1 MPDPSIYNVGWICAI
16 KPEYVAAQAFLD
28 EKHERPDHVS
38 TNDSNIYTLGRFGK
52 HNVVIGTL
60 PDGEYGIAAAVGVA
74 KGMLSSFPNVR
85 IGLMVGIGGGALS
98 SKNDIRLGDIVV
110 SAPRNGHGGVFQY
123 DFGDTIQDKKFQTV
137 GLLNQ
142 PPELIRAAL
151 TDIQA
156 EYDMEGHQL
165 EEVIDTALSQRPR
178 LRKHYQ
184 RPSDSSDKLF
194 KSGLV
199 HRGIDGGDCATDCYD
214 GPSSIVERQKRT
226 SEEDNPVIHY
236 GTIASANQLMKDA
249 LVRDRL
255 AAEENVLCF
264 EMEAAGLMNRFPCI
278 VIRGICDYADS
289 HKNKQWQGY
298 AAMAAAAYAK
308 DLLRRIPVT
317 KLEAERQISVVLGSI
332 DTNIKRIQSTA
343 TQLQSEIQGLH
354 DSVLNARQKSV
365 LDRLHVAEG
374 ASFDSSAQE
383 HNRYCLPNTRVALLQ
398 QISEWAKDLRAEPI
412 FWLNG
417 MAGTGKSTISRTVAR
432 SLADNG
438 QLGASF
444 FFKKGETDR
453 GSLSKFFM
461 TVAADL
467 IARKPSIA
475 HHIEAVLNADH
486 SITSK
491 NYTEQFQKF
500 LLEPLTECDIGNR
513 PIVLV
518 VDALDECEQEDD
530 IKRFLYLVSRL
541 ETELPDR
548 IRIFLTSR
556 PEEPFRSQFQKV
568 KRTNSRV
575 ILHEIPKPVV
585 EHDIDVFLR
594 YELSSIRAEFNSRV
608 PLERHLTVAWPSQAS
623 FDGLLKMTVPLFI
636 AAATI
641 CRFISDRKVGIPTKL
656 LERVLS
662 QSSDGLPQLEITYG
676 SVLDNLTAGVS
687 PSQQRQIIQDFR
699 QVVGSIILL
708 ASPLSTSSLAVLLSM
723 AKDDIDSRLDLL
735 HSVLSIPA
743 SAQAPVRLLHLSFR
757 DFLLHPE
764 EPMMPFRVNEKQ
776 THANLAAHCLRI
788 LGCLQ
793 KDLCNIEFPGTP
805 RSDVSIETINSAL
818 PPELQYA
825 CLHWVYHLEK
835 ANTHLSD
842 DADAYAFLT
851 KHFLHWLEALAL
863 MGRASDSICFLRT
876 LQSQAKDNSSR
887 ETSLF
892 LEDATR
898 FVQAY
903 MSTISSTPL
912 QLYSSL
918 LIFTP
923 NQSKIRTIFEHSND
937 AAEWIW
943 PKPQIEES
951 WNSCLQILEGH
962 NSSVESVAFSHDSA
976 LVAVGCYDYTVR
988 IWRAN
993 TGERLQTLAGHSDP
1007 VWSVAFSHDSALLA
1021 SGSDDSTRIWRADTG
1036 ECIQTLAHHS
1046 GRVRSKAFAILS
1058 VAFSHDSALLASG
1071 CYDSTIRI
1079 WRAGTGKCMQ
1089 TLAGHSGMVLSVA
1102 FSHNSTLLASGSSDS
1117 TVRIWRSS
1125 IGKCMQTL
1133 AGHSS
1138 EVQSVAFSH
1147 DSALVL
1153 SGSLDST
1160 VRIWRASTG
1169 ECMQTLAGHGRVVSM
1184 AFSHDSALVASGYY
1198 NSTVRIWRTST
1209 GECLQTLAGHSRS
1222 VKSVAFSH
1230 DSALVASG
1238 SDDSTVRIWRA
1249 GTSQYIQTL
1258 AGHSVRVQS
1267 VAISHDSALV
1277 ASGCYNSTVRIW
1289 RAGTGECLQTL
1300 AVHSGAAQSVAISH
1314 DSTLVASGC
1323 CDFIVRI
1330 WHTSTGECVQTLAGH
1345 SDVVLS
1351 VAFSHDSALI
1361 ASGSYDCTVRIWRAG
1376 TGECVQ
1382 TLAGHGLPVETVVF
1396 AHDSALVAS
1405 GSRDATV
1412 RVWRADTG
1420 ECVQTLAGHRGWV
1433 QSVALSHD
1441 SALVAAGSY
1450 DVRIWRADTGECIQ
1464 TVDIGFT
1471 SQRLLFRRNSS
1482 YLTTDVGTITINGG
1496 TVGDRNMLPQW
1507 SGIGIS
1513 KDWITWDGR
1522 NLLWLPV
1529 DFRPSCS
1536 AVSESIIAI
1545 GSSSGRVTILGIS
1558 PDSFMSCW
1566 RPLKRL
1572 RRI

>member
-374 ASFDSSAQE
+374 
-383 HNRYCLPNTRVALLQ
+383 
-398 QISEWAKDLRAEPI
+398 
-412 FWLNG
+412 
-417 MAGTGKSTISRTVAR
+417 
-432 SLADNG
+432 
-438 QLGASF
+438 
-444 FFKKGETDR
+444 
-453 GSLSKFFM
+453 
-461 TVAADL
+461 
-467 IARKPSIA
+467 
-475 HHIEAVLNADH
+475 
-486 SITSK
+486 
-491 NYTEQFQKF
+491 
-500 LLEPLTECDIGNR
+500 NR

-585 EHDIDVFLR
+585 EHDID
-594 YELSSIRAEFNSRV
+594 
-608 PLERHLTVAWPSQAS
+608 
-623 FDGLLKMTVPLFI
+623 
-636 AAATI
+636 
-641 CRFISDRKVGIPTKL
+641 
-656 LERVLS
+656 
-662 QSSDGLPQLEITYG
+662 
-676 SVLDNLTAGVS
+676 
-687 PSQQRQIIQDFR
+687 
-699 QVVGSIILL
+699 
-708 ASPLSTSSLAVLLSM
+708 
-723 AKDDIDSRLDLL
+723 
-735 HSVLSIPA
+735 
-743 SAQAPVRLLHLSFR
+743 
-757 DFLLHPE
+757 
-764 EPMMPFRVNEKQ
+764 
-776 THANLAAHCLRI
+776 
-788 LGCLQ
+788 
-793 KDLCNIEFPGTP
+793 
-805 RSDVSIETINSAL
+805 
-818 PPELQYA
+818 
-825 CLHWVYHLEK
+825 
-835 ANTHLSD
+835 
-842 DADAYAFLT
+842 
-851 KHFLHWLEALAL
+851 
-863 MGRASDSICFLRT
+863 
-876 LQSQAKDNSSR
+876 
-887 ETSLF
+887 
-892 LEDATR
+892 
-898 FVQAY
+898 
-903 MSTISSTPL
+903 
-912 QLYSSL
+912 
-918 LIFTP
+918 
-923 NQSKIRTIFEHSND
+923 
-937 AAEWIW
+937 
-943 PKPQIEES
+943 
-951 WNSCLQILEGH
+951 ILEGH

-1209 GECLQTLAGHSRS
+1209 GECLQTLAGHM
-1222 VKSVAFSH
+1222 
-1230 DSALVASG
+1230 
-1238 SDDSTVRIWRA
+1238 RIWRA

-1450 DVRIWRADTGECIQ
+1450 DVRIWRADTALI
-1464 TVDIGFT
+1464 
-1471 SQRLLFRRNSS
+1471 
-1482 YLTTDVGTITINGG
+1482 
-1496 TVGDRNMLPQW
+1496 
-1507 SGIGIS
+1507 
-1513 KDWITWDGR
+1513 
-1522 NLLWLPV
+1522 
-1529 DFRPSCS
+1529 
-1536 AVSESIIAI
+1536 
-1545 GSSSGRVTILGIS
+1545 
-1558 PDSFMSCW
+1558 
-1566 RPLKRL
+1566 
-1572 RRI
+1572 